1 MNPRAIQALETLC
14 QRYRLSRAALLADF
28 NNTSSQAVWGQIN
41 YWSRE
46 RQILD
51 YDEAKRLLYLGH
63 AQNPSRGLPRVPSDP
78 NRWIPTDI
86 EEADEIYCR
95 EVFSREGKTTPWRFV
110 FLFFSF

>member
-46 RQILD
+46 RQILN

-110 FLFFSF
+110 F